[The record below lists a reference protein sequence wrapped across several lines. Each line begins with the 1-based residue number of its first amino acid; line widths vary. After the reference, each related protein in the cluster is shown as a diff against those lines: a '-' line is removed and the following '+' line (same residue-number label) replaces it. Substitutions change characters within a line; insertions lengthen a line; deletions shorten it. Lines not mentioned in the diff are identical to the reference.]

1 MDGPAEQLRWF
12 DARLRGQCNGIDDE
26 APVQI
31 FVMGANV
38 WRGESEWPPARAV
51 STPFFLRSG
60 GGANTLSGDG
70 ALSRTPAESAEPTDE
85 FRYDP
90 LDPVPT
96 CGGQTM
102 FLERSG
108 PRDRR
113 EVEGRSDVLVFT
125 SEVLDE
131 ALEVTGLPT
140 LTLFAAS
147 SAPDTDWTA
156 TLVDVH
162 PDGTAAHV
170 TEGIVRARFRESD
183 TEPSL
188 IEPGAVV
195 RYEIALWE
203 TSQLFRAGHRIRLE
217 VSSSNFPRFDR
228 NLNTGALAA
237 TDISPEVAMQTV
249 HHEPAMQSVLS
260 LPLIPA
266 AAEPSRL

>member
-1 MDGPAEQLRWF
+1 
-12 DARLRGQCNGIDDE
+12 
-26 APVQI
+26 
-31 FVMGANV
+31 
-38 WRGESEWPPARAV
+38 
-51 STPFFLRSG
+51 
-60 GGANTLSGDG
+60 
-70 ALSRTPAESAEPTDE
+70 
-85 FRYDP
+85 
-90 LDPVPT
+90 
-96 CGGQTM
+96 M

-237 TDISPEVAMQTV
+237 ADTHPKVATQTV

>member
-1 MDGPAEQLRWF
+1 
-12 DARLRGQCNGIDDE
+12 
-26 APVQI
+26 
-31 FVMGANV
+31 
-38 WRGESEWPPARAV
+38 
-51 STPFFLRSG
+51 
-60 GGANTLSGDG
+60 
-70 ALSRTPAESAEPTDE
+70 
-85 FRYDP
+85 
-90 LDPVPT
+90 
-96 CGGQTM
+96 M
-102 FLERSG
+102 FIERSG

-162 PDGTAAHV
+162 PNGTAAHV

-217 VSSSNFPRFDR
+217 VTSSCWPNHDR
-228 NLNTGALAA
+228 NHNTGRNDLFDAELVV
-237 TDISPEVAMQTV
+237 TTN
-249 HHEPAMQSVLS
+249 SVLHS
-260 LPLIPA
+260 AGHASCLELPTIDF
-266 AAEPSRL
+266 